1 MLLIDLEKRE
11 LIKPPNF
18 LCTNT
23 MYLTRMGSIAY
34 GVSSNNSDIDIYGV
48 AIPPRDYIFP
58 PNYIDGFD
66 TKDLN
71 FVNWQKHHIK
81 DPSAN
86 AGKGCSY
93 DFDIYN
99 IVKYFNLVADCNPN
113 TLDSLFVRREH
124 ILHISKSWEVVRDSR
139 KIFLHKGVV
148 HRMRGYAYNQLSSAR
163 NCIQYAQPIR
173 EFEELHGISHST
185 TYEQALQDNIKFGL
199 SDVDYNL
206 YLSMWEVGIAKT
218 KRFESQKIHNTDVKF
233 LYHVFRLV
241 DQAEFILNNF
251 DLDLQEESR
260 VAKMKAIRK
269 GQFTYDQVAQEF
281 SEAEKRL
288 LDLYNTSTLPKNSDR
303 QAIRNLLLI
312 TLEDHYGS
320 LEKFVKY
327 ENANDLALKEIR
339 QIINKYNL

>member
-23 MYLTRMGSIAY
+23 MYLTRMGSVAY
-34 GVSSNNSDIDIYGV
+34 GVSTDNSDQDLYGV
-48 AIPPRDYIFP
+48 CIPPRDYIFP
-58 PNYIDGFD
+58 PNHIDGFD
-66 TKDLN
+66 NKDLN
-71 FVNWQKHHIK
+71 FHQWQQHHVK
-81 DPSAN
+81 DKSAN
-86 AGKGCSY
+86 GGKGCSY
-93 DFDIYN
+93 DFSIYN
-99 IVKYFNLVADCNPN
+99 IVNYFKLVSENNPN

-124 ILHISKSWEVVRDSR
+124 IVHITKSWENVRENR

-163 NCIQYAQPIR
+163 NCIQYVQPIR
-173 EFEELHGISHST
+173 KFEEENGVSHSV
-185 TYEQALQDNIKFGL
+185 TYEQAVNKSYDNFSESAHKEYLMLWDIGL
-199 SDVDYNL
+199 K
-206 YLSMWEVGIAKT
+206 KT

-241 DQAEFILNNF
+241 DQAEFILHHF

-269 GQFTYDQVAQEF
+269 GQLTYDQVAKEF

-288 LDLYNTSTLPKNSDR
+288 LDLYNISALPKNPDR
-303 QAIRNLLLI
+303 QAIRNLLLV

-339 QIINKYNL
+339 QILNKYNL

>member
-23 MYLTRMGSIAY
+23 MYLTRMGSVAY
-34 GVSSNNSDIDIYGV
+34 GVSSDNSDVDIYGV
-48 AIPPRDYIFP
+48 CIPPRDYIFP

-66 TKDLN
+66 NKDLN
-71 FVNWQKHHIK
+71 FHQWQCHHVK

-86 AGKGCSY
+86 GGKGCSY
-93 DFDIYN
+93 DFSIYN
-99 IVKYFNLVADCNPN
+99 IVNYFKLVSENNPN

-124 ILHISKSWEVVRDSR
+124 IIHITKSWENVRESR

-163 NCIQYAQPIR
+163 NCIQYVQPIR
-173 EFEELHGISHST
+173 KFEEDNGISHLV
-185 TYEQALQDNIKFGL
+185 TYEQVVNKTYKNFNESTHKEYLMLWDIGIK
-199 SDVDYNL
+199 
-206 YLSMWEVGIAKT
+206 KT

-241 DQAEFILNNF
+241 DQAEFILHHF

-288 LDLYNTSTLPKNSDR
+288 LDLYNTSALPKSPDR
-303 QAIRNLLLI
+303 QAIRNLLLV

-339 QIINKYNL
+339 QILNKYNL